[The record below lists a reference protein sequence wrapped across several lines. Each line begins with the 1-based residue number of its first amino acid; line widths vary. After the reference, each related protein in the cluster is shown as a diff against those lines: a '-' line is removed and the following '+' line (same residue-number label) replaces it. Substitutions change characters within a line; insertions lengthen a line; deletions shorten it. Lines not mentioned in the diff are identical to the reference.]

1 MRVGS
6 VPKHFVQFNAA
17 AATLYCTSKEVEDE
31 WNSVLWSS
39 ILLDREKDRG
49 PASGVS

>member
-17 AATLYCTSKEVEDE
+17 AATYCTSKEVEDE

-49 PASGVS
+49 LASGVS